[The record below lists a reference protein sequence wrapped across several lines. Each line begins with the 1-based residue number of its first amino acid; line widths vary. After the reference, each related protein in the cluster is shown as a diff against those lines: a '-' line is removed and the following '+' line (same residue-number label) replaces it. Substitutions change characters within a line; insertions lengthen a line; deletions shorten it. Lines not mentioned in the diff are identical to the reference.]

1 MKNILSILII
11 FLLAL
16 SASAQDNPVSFDY
29 KVKKTGNKLYE
40 VSIVAHVDAPWH
52 IYSQYTPTDGPS
64 LPTSIKFTRHP
75 LIEMIGKTAE
85 IGQLITKHE
94 EVLDVNLKYFTGKVE
109 FVQKVKLKGAI
120 KTNLRGSIEY
130 MVCTD
135 GRCLSP
141 TTVNFDVAL
150 N

>member
-1 MKNILSILII
+1 MLLF
-11 FLLAL
+11 FLLVPGTK
-16 SASAQDNPVSFDY
+16 AQENPVNFDY
-29 KVKKTGNKLYE
+29 KVKKTGTHLYE
-40 VSIVAHVDAPWH
+40 ISIVAYVDAPWH
-52 IYSQYTPTDGPS
+52 IYSQYTPTDGPN
-64 LPTSIKFTRHP
+64 LPTSITFTKHP
-75 LIEMIGKTAE
+75 LIALIGKPAE
-85 IGQLITKHE
+85 IGKLITKHE

-109 FVQKVKLKGAI
+109 FVQKIKLKGAI